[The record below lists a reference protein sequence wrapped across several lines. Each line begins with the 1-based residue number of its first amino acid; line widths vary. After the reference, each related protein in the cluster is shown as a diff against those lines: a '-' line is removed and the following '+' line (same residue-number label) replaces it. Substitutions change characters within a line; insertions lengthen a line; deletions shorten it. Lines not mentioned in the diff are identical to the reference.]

1 MRCVS
6 LTRQPFGDSLRLFAS
21 LFLEDYLELEDF
33 FKASLPLRDEP
44 FFDVLTQI
52 FSEVVN

>member
-6 LTRQPFGDSLRLFAS
+6 LTRQTFGDSLRLFAS
-21 LFLEDYLELEDF
+21 LFLEDYLELEDC
-33 FKASLPLRDEP
+33 FKASSPLRDEP